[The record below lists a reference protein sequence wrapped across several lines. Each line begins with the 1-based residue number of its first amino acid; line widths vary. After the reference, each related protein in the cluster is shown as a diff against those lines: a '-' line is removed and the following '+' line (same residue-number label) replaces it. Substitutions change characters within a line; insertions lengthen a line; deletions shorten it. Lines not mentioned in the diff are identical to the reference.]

1 MKGNRFPLITVAQ
14 LRAARALIGWSQ
26 TELAKH
32 SGIAIATIRR
42 MEGTRGLPKTTAE
55 NVWKAQR
62 ALEDAGV
69 VFIDEDDEGPG
80 VRLRKQRK

>member
-1 MKGNRFPLITVAQ
+1 MITVAQ

-26 TELAKH
+26 TELAAH
-32 SGIAIATIRR
+32 SGVAIATIRR

-69 VFIDEDDEGPG
+69 IFIDANGGGPG
-80 VRLRKQRK
+80 VRLSTP